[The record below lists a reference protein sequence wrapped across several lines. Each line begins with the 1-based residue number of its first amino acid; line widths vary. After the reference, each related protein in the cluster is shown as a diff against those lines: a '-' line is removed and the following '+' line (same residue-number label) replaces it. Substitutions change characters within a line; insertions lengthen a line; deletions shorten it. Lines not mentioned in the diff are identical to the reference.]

1 MTNYEIELDLSRSK
15 GCIISEIPKTPKM
28 PTDADAHPPVQD
40 VAVITTTGATVRI
53 NYSKL
58 YAPVVLFLLV
68 TIPSFW
74 KL

>member
-1 MTNYEIELDLSRSK
+1 
-15 GCIISEIPKTPKM
+15 M
-28 PTDADAHPPVQD
+28 PTDTDAHPPVQD